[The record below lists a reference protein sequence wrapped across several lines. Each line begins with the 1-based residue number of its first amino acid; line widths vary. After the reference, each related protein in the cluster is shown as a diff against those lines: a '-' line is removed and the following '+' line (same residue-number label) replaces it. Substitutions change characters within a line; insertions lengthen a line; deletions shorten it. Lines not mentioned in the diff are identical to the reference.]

1 MWCIVAAEGMIMV
14 RAQTSEASM
23 LVTSELETQI
33 ELTKQIHPNQPD
45 DHMNIP
51 ETFRNIFEP
60 ELLRELEGKGKI
72 LQVAAGG
79 AILSMGQIVKQI
91 PLIVEGTVKVSR
103 MDEDGREL
111 LLYYVNP
118 NESCAMTFTC
128 CMQQF
133 PSEIQAVAEDDVT
146 ILAVPVSVMDEWL
159 VKYPTWKA
167 FVMRT
172 IRARFNEMLK
182 TIDQITFQKL
192 DERLIRYLKDKTTM
206 TRSAV
211 INLSHQQI
219 ADELATSRVVISRL
233 LKKLEN
239 DKKVILFRNQIKVI
253 KEL

>member
-1 MWCIVAAEGMIMV
+1 M
-14 RAQTSEASM
+14 
-23 LVTSELETQI
+23 
-33 ELTKQIHPNQPD
+33 PD
-45 DHMNIP
+45 MNIL
-51 ETFRNIFEP
+51 EKFRNIFEA
-60 ELLRELEGKGKI
+60 ELLNELEAKGKI
-72 LQVAAGG
+72 LQVASGG
-79 AILSMGQIVKQI
+79 TILNIGQIVKQI
-91 PLIVEGTVKVSR
+91 PIIVEGTVKVSR
-103 MDEDGREL
+103 LDEDGREL

-133 PSEIQAVAEDDVT
+133 PSEIQAIAEEDVT

-182 TIDQITFQKL
+182 TIDQIAFQKL
-192 DERLIRYLKDKTTM
+192 DERLVRYLKDKSTM
-206 TRSAV
+206 AHSAV

-239 DKKVILFRNQIKVI
+239 DKKVILFRNQIKVM

>member
-1 MWCIVAAEGMIMV
+1 
-14 RAQTSEASM
+14 
-23 LVTSELETQI
+23 
-33 ELTKQIHPNQPD
+33 
-45 DHMNIP
+45 MNIS
-51 ETFRNIFEP
+51 EKFKNIFEP
-60 ELLRELEGKGKI
+60 ELLTELEGKGKI
-72 LQVAAGG
+72 LHVAAGG
-79 AILSMGQIVKQI
+79 TILNIGQIVKQI
-91 PLIVEGTVKVSR
+91 PIVVEGTVKVSR

-182 TIDQITFQKL
+182 TIDQIAFQKL
-192 DERLIRYLKDKTTM
+192 DERLVRYLKDKSTM

-239 DKKVILFRNQIKVI
+239 DKKVILFRNQIKVM